1 VLAVGVRVAV
11 GPSSGRACGT
21 LADIWVLGMTCRELF
36 RAISC
41 HSFWWDAARGETRES
56 ILAPSTP
63 GRLGCLAAKR
73 LMELAGFVPVSS
85 LSLPIFI
92 NI

>member
-1 VLAVGVRVAV
+1 
-11 GPSSGRACGT
+11 
-21 LADIWVLGMTCRELF
+21 MTGWELF

-63 GRLGCLAAKR
+63 GRLGDLAAKR
-73 LMELAGFVPVSS
+73 LMEWAGFVPASAQS
-85 LSLPIFI
+85 IFI